1 MGIRSATCIL
11 TAALLASCVDD
22 MPQIGPQ
29 ASSEVAQAQIEDGKG
44 VAEGNCSACHAVE
57 TTGQSPNPKAP
68 LFRTILKRYNPE
80 MLASELVEGM
90 RVTHDPM
97 PQFRFRPDAADDLIA
112 YLRSIQVTD
121 PGQALVEERCSRCH
135 AVGKSGTSPYPGA
148 QPFRKLGQ
156 RWRRSQLREALL
168 VGIIA
173 EHDAATTRVPPMK
186 LTPAEADAFLVYLD
200 SIATN
205 ENPPPKI
212 P

>member
-1 MGIRSATCIL
+1 MRTKLAFCVISAT
-11 TAALLASCVDD
+11 LLASCVDD
-22 MPQIGPQ
+22 LPAGAPQ
-29 ASSEVAQAQIEDGKG
+29 ASQEAAQAQIEDGRS
-44 VAEGNCSACHAVE
+44 VAEGNCSACHAVG
-57 TTGQSPNPKAP
+57 TSGLSPNPQAP

-80 MLASELVEGM
+80 ILTSELVEGM

-97 PQFRFRPDAADDLIA
+97 PQFRFRPDAADALVA
-112 YLRSIQVTD
+112 YLHSIQVTD

-135 AVGKSGTSPYPGA
+135 AVGEEGTSPYPGA

-186 LTPAEADAFLVYLD
+186 LTPTEADAFLAYLD
-200 SIATN
+200 SIATR
-205 ENPPPKI
+205 ENPAPSRP
-212 P
+212 